1 MKKGTKVNRTS
12 SYVDTFST
20 SDPSF
25 QAIIDKIRA
34 TVRKVN
40 KRPGQKYR
48 LRVRGRLGRNNPYA
62 PLYGVGG
69 PLHRYCA
76 QEIKIKHSSRVDVYI
91 APIR

>member
-1 MKKGTKVNRTS
+1 MKKGTKVNRTPT
-12 SYVDTFST
+12 YVDTLST

-25 QAIIDKIRA
+25 QATIDLIRA
-34 TVRKVN
+34 TIRKVN

-48 LRVRGRLGRNNPYA
+48 VRVRGRLGRNNPYA

-76 QEIKIKHSSRVDVYI
+76 QEIKIKHSSRADVYI

>member
-12 SYVDTFST
+12 SYVDTLST

-25 QAIIDKIRA
+25 QATIDLIRA
-34 TVRKVN
+34 TVRKGN

-48 LRVRGRLGRNNPYA
+48 VRVRGRLGRNNPYA
-62 PLYGVGG
+62 PLYGAAG

-76 QEIKIKHSSRVDVYI
+76 QEIKVKHSSRVDVYI